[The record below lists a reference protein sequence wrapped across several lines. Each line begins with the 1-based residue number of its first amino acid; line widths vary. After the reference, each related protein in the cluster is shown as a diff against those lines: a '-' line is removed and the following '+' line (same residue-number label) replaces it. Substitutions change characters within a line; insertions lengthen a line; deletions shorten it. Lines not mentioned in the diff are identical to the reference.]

1 MYDKDSPQGK
11 TIVNAQKRA
20 AASAAQSNSFS
31 AGSSALNTADATPIL
46 NNIADD
52 VEIIRN
58 SVNQLVVIAEAD
70 ARGDALGAANV
81 TDGDIVPTMTGDG
94 QMAGGGSGGGDGSVA
109 GDLAGMGGMAGFI
122 GGLGKG
128 LTMWAGAGPGVLVFT
143 TFLGLM
149 TLVVYAGAV
158 SFRKSAPEIAEGM
171 EVLSD
176 ADVDTDKVIQMG
188 KALAAFGAAMGV
200 SGVGTAVNSL
210 GTLVSGIA
218 DGFAGFLGI
227 EGKDP
232 MVLMREFSKH
242 KFTEDEVK
250 QIELNARALTVFSG
264 AMAIEGTT
272 SAVAS
277 IAGLIGGVADGLR
290 ALIPVEEKDP
300 MKEMVKFASH
310 KITQEQVDQIKLNA
324 AALLGFST
332 VMATVKAI
340 TVVENIAD
348 LASGVVNFLGSFFP
362 EGKDP
367 MIEMKKFA
375 GHKFTQVEVDQI
387 MLNSKALIAFSSAM
401 AVDKTITA
409 AGDVTDVFGGIARGI
424 TSLFGLPEA
433 PDPMKEM
440 KKFAKEKI
448 TQAEADQISLNAS
461 ALVNFSKAMAIYS
474 ASGAAADALDLVG
487 SMAKGI
493 TNFFGGTTGI
503 DYEEIKTFAAS
514 DIGTLEPKITANAKA
529 LGAFSLAMQTA
540 ASDSAG
546 VEWTNIGANILGA
559 IGSIFGG
566 KAEDKIDYKEVK
578 AFAALGFDETT
589 EANIVQ
595 NAKSVHA
602 FTSAIAK
609 MSSLKQGEGFWDSIG
624 STLSGAFSALMGQDT
639 LPIAQITEFTKTELD
654 LARVNN
660 NISAIEAF
668 MNFGTRMKD
677 WTGSSMGGLED
688 LGRNMTAAAQGIYIA
703 MYGGKNTEGNNYE
716 LDASMSLSQLDL
728 GDMQTAAKGI
738 AVLRTSMIAAEPV
751 KALKEASAIM
761 DTATGG
767 LTVVNAPQTTTTS
780 NVKQGDTVIS
790 ELTVDNVGQMYFQDA
805 MMSSMPSLR

>member
-1 MYDKDSPQGK
+1 MASIGDLVQAKSGLMYDKDSSQGK
-11 TIVNAQKRA
+11 VIVAAQKRA

-81 TDGDIVPTMTGDG
+81 TDGVPDTTMTGDMTG
-94 QMAGGGSGGGDGSVA
+94 GGMAGGGGDDSVA
-109 GDLAGMGGMAGFI
+109 GGLAGMGGMAGFI

-128 LTMWAGAGPGVLVFT
+128 LTMWGAAGPGVLVFT
-143 TFLGLM
+143 GFLALM
-149 TLVVYAGAV
+149 TAVVYAGAV

-387 MLNSKALIAFSSAM
+387 ILNSKALLAFSSTMGVAKTM
-401 AVDKTITA
+401 GAV
-409 AGDVTDVFGGIARGI
+409 GDVTGLFGGIANGI
-424 TSLFGLPEA
+424 SSLFGLEKK
-433 PDPMKEM
+433 DPMADM
-440 KKFAKEKI
+440 KLFAKEKI
-448 TQAEADQISLNAS
+448 TEDEVKQIELNAKG
-461 ALVNFSKAMAIYS
+461 LVAFSKAMALYS

-487 SMAKGI
+487 NIASGI
-493 TNFFGGTTGI
+493 TSFFGGTKGI
-503 DYEEIKTFAAS
+503 DYEEIKTFAEADLQVEKITSNALALSTFATAMSTMAS
-514 DIGTLEPKITANAKA
+514 DKMGT
-529 LGAFSLAMQTA
+529 
-540 ASDSAG
+540 
-546 VEWTNIGANILGA
+546 EWKNIGANILGA
-559 IGSIFGG
+559 IGGFFGG
-566 KAEDKIDYKEVK
+566 DANANMMKNFDAID
-578 AFAALGFDETT
+578 
-589 EANIVQ
+589 
-595 NAKSVHA
+595 
-602 FTSAIAK
+602 
-609 MSSLKQGEGFWDSIG
+609 
-624 STLSGAFSALMGQDT
+624 
-639 LPIAQITEFTKTELD
+639 EFTARTLD
-654 LARVNN
+654 LVTVEN
-660 NISAIEAF
+660 NISAINRF
-668 MNFGTRMKD
+668 MEFGQSWVGFK
-677 WTGSSMGGLED
+677 GGDFDGVSDFAEGLV
-688 LGRNMTAAAQGIYIA
+688 RSANGIHTA
-703 MYGGKNTEGNNYE
+703 MYGGTYAKSGINMKIKEGRG
-716 LDASMSLSQLDL
+716 LADVDVM
-728 GDMQTAAKGI
+728 DMTNAGMGI
-738 AVLRTSMIAAEPV
+738 AVLRHSLTNNAPLE
-751 KALKEASAIM
+751 ALKEVSAVM
-761 DTATGG
+761 NTADGG
-767 LTVVNAPQTTTTS
+767 VTVVNAPQTTTTS

-805 MMSSMPSLR
+805 MMSSMPSLK

>member
-1 MYDKDSPQGK
+1 MASIGDLVQAKSGQMYDKDSSQGK
-11 TIVNAQKRA
+11 VIVAAQKRA

-81 TDGDIVPTMTGDG
+81 TDGVPDTTMTGDMTG
-94 QMAGGGSGGGDGSVA
+94 GGMAGGGGDDSVA
-109 GDLAGMGGMAGFI
+109 GGLAGMGGMAGFI

-128 LTMWAGAGPGVLVFT
+128 LTMWGAAGPGVLVFT
-143 TFLGLM
+143 GFLALM
-149 TLVVYAGAV
+149 TAVVYAGAV

-242 KFTEDEVK
+242 EFTEDEVK

-277 IAGLIGGVADGLR
+277 IVGLIGGVADGLR

-387 MLNSKALIAFSSAM
+387 ILNSKALLAFSSTMGVAKTM
-401 AVDKTITA
+401 GAVA
-409 AGDVTDVFGGIARGI
+409 ATGDLFTGIATGI
-424 TSLFGLPEA
+424 GKLFGLDA
-433 PDPMKEM
+433 PDPMLDM
-440 KKFAKEKI
+440 KKFAEHKF
-448 TQAEADQISLNAS
+448 TQEEVDQIELNAN
-461 ALVNFSKAMAIYS
+461 ALVNFSKAMALYS
-474 ASGAAADALDLVG
+474 ASGAASGALDLVG

-493 TNFFGGTTGI
+493 TNFFGGTVGI

-514 DIGTLEPKITANAKA
+514 DIGTLEPKITANALA
-529 LGAFSLAMQTA
+529 LSTFATAMSTM
-540 ASDSAG
+540 ASDKAG
-546 VEWTNIGANILGA
+546 VEWKNIGANILGA
-559 IGSIFGG
+559 IGGFFGG
-566 KAEDKIDYKEVK
+566 DANANMMKNFDAID
-578 AFAALGFDETT
+578 
-589 EANIVQ
+589 
-595 NAKSVHA
+595 
-602 FTSAIAK
+602 
-609 MSSLKQGEGFWDSIG
+609 
-624 STLSGAFSALMGQDT
+624 
-639 LPIAQITEFTKTELD
+639 EFTARTLD
-654 LARVNN
+654 LVTVEN
-660 NISAIEAF
+660 NISAINRF
-668 MNFGTRMKD
+668 MEFGQSWVGFK
-677 WTGSSMGGLED
+677 GGDFDGVSDFAEGLV
-688 LGRNMTAAAQGIYIA
+688 RSANGIHTA
-703 MYGGKNTEGNNYE
+703 MYGGTYAKSGINMKIKEGRG
-716 LDASMSLSQLDL
+716 LADVDVM
-728 GDMQTAAKGI
+728 DMTNAGMGI
-738 AVLRTSMIAAEPV
+738 AVLRHSLTNNAPLE
-751 KALKEASAIM
+751 ALKEVSAVM
-761 DTATGG
+761 NTADGG
-767 LTVVNAPQTTTTS
+767 VTVVNAPQTTTTS

>member
-1 MYDKDSPQGK
+1 MYDKDSSQGK
-11 TIVNAQKRA
+11 VIVAAQKRA

-70 ARGDALGAANV
+70 ARGDALGSANV
-81 TDGDIVPTMTGDG
+81 TEDATVTAMTGDG
-94 QMAGGGSGGGDGSVA
+94 GTNVVSDAESAEKAGGLGG
-109 GDLAGMGGMAGFI
+109 LAGMI
-122 GGLGKG
+122 GGLGMGMQFWGTKK
-128 LTMWAGAGPGVLVFT
+128 AVIGVPVFLA
-143 TFLGLM
+143 FLLGLIG
-149 TLVVYAGAV
+149 VGYVGAKA
-158 SFRKSAPEIAEGM
+158 FRASVEDIAEGM
-171 EVLSD
+171 EHLSD
-176 ADVDTDKVIQMG
+176 ADVDTDKVIAMG
-188 KALAAFGAAMGV
+188 EALAKFGLAMGAE
-200 SGVGTAVNSL
+200 GLGAGIGSL
-210 GTLVSGIA
+210 GNLVSGIA

-227 EGKDP
+227 EKKDP
-232 MVLMREFSKH
+232 MVALKAFSQH
-242 KFTEDEVK
+242 KISEDEVK
-250 QIELNARALTVFSG
+250 QIVLNAKALTAFSG
-264 AMAIEGTT
+264 AMTVSAGADFAT
-272 SAVAS
+272 SVANL
-277 IAGLIGGVADGLR
+277 ATGVIGFVTNFF
-290 ALIPVEEKDP
+290 PKQEDP
-300 MKEMVKFASH
+300 MLKMIKFAEH
-310 KITQEQVDQIKLNA
+310 KITQDQVDQIKLNA

-332 VMATVKAI
+332 VMATVKTINIA
-340 TVVENIAD
+340 ENLAD
-348 LASGVVNFLGSFFP
+348 LASGIVNFASSFFP

-375 GHKFTQVEVDQI
+375 GTKLTQVEVDQI
-387 MLNSKALIAFSSAM
+387 MLNSKALLAFAPTMAIAKA
-401 AVDKTITA
+401 TGA
-409 AGDVTDVFGGIARGI
+409 AADIASMFGGIANAVG
-424 TSLFGLPEA
+424 SFFGFDEK
-433 PDPMKEM
+433 DPMLDM
-440 KKFAKEKI
+440 KKFVEHKFTEDEVK
-448 TQAEADQISLNAS
+448 QIELNAN
-461 ALVNFSKAMAIYS
+461 ALVNFSKAMALYK
-474 ASGAAADALDLVG
+474 ASGAAADSLQLVG
-487 SMAKGI
+487 NMAKGI
-493 TNFFGGTTGI
+493 SNFFGGETSI
-503 DYEEIKTFAAS
+503 DYEEIKTFANS
-514 DIGTLEPKITANAKA
+514 GLDTLEPKITANAKT

-540 ASDSAG
+540 ASDSADIA
-546 VEWTNIGANILGA
+546 WTNIGTNILGA
-559 IGSIFGG
+559 VGSIFGG
-566 KAEDKIDYKEVK
+566 KAEDKIDYEDVK

-602 FTSAIAK
+602 FTSAVAK

-624 STLSGAFSALMGQDT
+624 NTLSGAFSALMGQDT

-751 KALKEASAIM
+751 KALKEASAVM
-761 DTATGG
+761 NTATGG

-780 NVKQGDTVIS
+780 NVQQGDTVVQ
-790 ELTVDNVGQMYFQDA
+790 ELGVVDMNQMYMQDA
-805 MMSSMPSLR
+805 FMSSMPSLR